1 MLVFQVSKRFPPEEK
16 YSLTDQIRRPSPSV
30 CINLAEAYKRRRYKD
45 HFVSKLNDAQ
55 TENAET
61 EVGLCFCRDCGYVMM
76 EEFEKLF
83 PWKEETGKLVF
94 HMVANPAKYR

>member
-1 MLVFQVSKRFPPEEK
+1 
-16 YSLTDQIRRPSPSV
+16 
-30 CINLAEAYKRRRYKD
+30 
-45 HFVSKLNDAQ
+45 
-55 TENAET
+55 
-61 EVGLCFCRDCGYVMM
+61 MM